1 MQSPSS
7 HQVATVQLTIPYHN
21 LCSPIALLALIISRS
36 CLETSFSRNGAYK
49 LYYLV
54 VSSPLARAWSISLW
68 AFIWHSE
75 LKLIPHLSHV
85 EIFSSSSFSVSD
97 IRHILWIY
105 TVAFMAFPLS
115 LPSVLAVVFIVA
127 IIIRYLIVKGRECP
141 TQLFICTST
150 SASIL

>member
-1 MQSPSS
+1 MRSPSS

-21 LCSPIALLALIISRS
+21 LSSPIALLALIISWS
-36 CLETSFSRNGAYK
+36 CLETTFSRNGTYK

-54 VSSPLARAWSISLW
+54 VSSPFVRAWSLSLW

-85 EIFSSSSFSVSD
+85 EISSSSFSVSD

-115 LPSVLAVVFIVA
+115 LPSVLALVFIVA

-150 SASIL
+150 SALIL